1 MEKLIMDKAA
11 VDEALSNISEQII
24 KQNKGVEKLGLVG
37 IRTKGRSLAQLIAT
51 YVGQSQSVQLPVGTV
66 DTTLYRDDVSI
77 SSRRPLLCHTQIP
90 FAVTD
95 MKIILVDDVL
105 YTGRTI
111 RAALDALMDLGRPR
125 VIELA
130 VLIDRGH
137 RELPIRADYV
147 GREVPTTPD
156 ETVKLI
162 IDDDLRSY
170 KVVMLNETII
180 KKW

>member
-11 VDEALSNISEQII
+11 VDDALSRMSEQII
-24 KQNKGVEKLGLVG
+24 KQNEGVEKLGLVG
-37 IRTKGRSLAQLIAT
+37 IRTKGRYLAQLIAT
-51 YVGQSQSVQLPVGTV
+51 YIGQSQSVQLPVGTV
-66 DTTLYRDDVSI
+66 DTTLYRDDVSV

-95 MKIILVDDVL
+95 MKIVLVDDVL

-111 RAALDALMDLGRPR
+111 RAALDALMDLGRPCA
-125 VIELA
+125 IELA

-147 GREVPTTPD
+147 GNEVPTTQD

-162 IDDDLRSY
+162 IGDDLKNY
-170 KVVMLNETII
+170 KVVMLDEASA